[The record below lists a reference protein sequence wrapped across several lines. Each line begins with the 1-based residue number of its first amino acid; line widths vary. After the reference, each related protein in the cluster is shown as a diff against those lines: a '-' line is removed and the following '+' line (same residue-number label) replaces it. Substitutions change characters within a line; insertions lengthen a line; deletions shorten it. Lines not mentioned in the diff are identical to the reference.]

1 MLKLQSRQIYFT
13 SFTCSLSEI
22 MGRMVEIHKKL
33 HTKYLFVKIW
43 LHKVNLNKK
52 KHYIHSTMSP
62 RM

>member
-1 MLKLQSRQIYFT
+1 
-13 SFTCSLSEI
+13 
-22 MGRMVEIHKKL
+22 MGRMVEIYKKL

-52 KHYIHSTMSP
+52 KHDIHSTMSP